1 MSPTASDAT
10 DIAASPLRRHGRA
23 STASVSAMAFV
34 AVGRSTQKQ
43 HLVSRMH
50 MIAMFRKC
58 EGHCGGGR
66 SY

>member
-43 HLVSRMH
+43 HLVRRMH
-50 MIAMFRKC
+50 IVKG
-58 EGHCGGGR
+58 E
-66 SY
+66 